1 MAGCVDRKI
10 TGSSS
15 FWVVSIKSD
24 TGKGAGVKRFR
35 PETFPNG
42 STGPGNGGE
51 WMKRVEE
58 KKKKRGSELFRTLV
72 ITSEKYLRDYTD
84 GKQQDDEKAKLALR
98 VLSVYRR
105 MLKIEKERKVL
116 RLEWERLK
124 KAVAAWK
131 VSSESKTKPRKRRVK
146 G

>member
-1 MAGCVDRKI
+1 
-10 TGSSS
+10 
-15 FWVVSIKSD
+15 
-24 TGKGAGVKRFR
+24 
-35 PETFPNG
+35 
-42 STGPGNGGE
+42 
-51 WMKRVEE
+51 MKRLEE
-58 KKKKRGSELFRTLV
+58 RKKKGSELFKTLV

-84 GKQQDDEKAKLALR
+84 GRQQDDEKAKLALR

-131 VSSESKTKPRKRRVK
+131 GSSEGNPERPHKNRRAHKTTGRRQ
-146 G
+146 

>member
-1 MAGCVDRKI
+1 
-10 TGSSS
+10 
-15 FWVVSIKSD
+15 
-24 TGKGAGVKRFR
+24 
-35 PETFPNG
+35 
-42 STGPGNGGE
+42 
-51 WMKRVEE
+51 MKRVEE

-124 KAVAAWK
+124 KAVTAWK

>member
-1 MAGCVDRKI
+1 
-10 TGSSS
+10 
-15 FWVVSIKSD
+15 
-24 TGKGAGVKRFR
+24 
-35 PETFPNG
+35 
-42 STGPGNGGE
+42 
-51 WMKRVEE
+51 MKRVEE
-58 KKKKRGSELFRTLV
+58 KKKKKGSELFRALV
-72 ITSEKYLRDYTD
+72 ITSEKYLRDYCD

-131 VSSESKTKPRKRRVK
+131 VSSKGKEKKPKKVVGRKQ
-146 G
+146 

>member
-1 MAGCVDRKI
+1 
-10 TGSSS
+10 
-15 FWVVSIKSD
+15 
-24 TGKGAGVKRFR
+24 
-35 PETFPNG
+35 
-42 STGPGNGGE
+42 
-51 WMKRVEE
+51 MKRLEE
-58 KKKKRGSELFRTLV
+58 RKKKGSELFKTLV

-84 GKQQDDEKAKLALR
+84 GRQQDDEKAKLALR

-131 VSSESKTKPRKRRVK
+131 GSSESNAERPHKKRGAHKTTGRRQ
-146 G
+146 

>member
-1 MAGCVDRKI
+1 
-10 TGSSS
+10 
-15 FWVVSIKSD
+15 
-24 TGKGAGVKRFR
+24 
-35 PETFPNG
+35 
-42 STGPGNGGE
+42 
-51 WMKRVEE
+51 MKKTEQKKE
-58 KKKKRGSELFRTLV
+58 KQKKGSELFRTLV

-84 GKQQDDEKAKLALR
+84 GRQQDDEKAKLALR

-131 VSSESKTKPRKRRVK
+131 ESSKERRPRKTGKGQKNGFGSKRRLSSRS
-146 G
+146 

>member
-1 MAGCVDRKI
+1 MRRSDEKRK
-10 TGSSS
+10 
-15 FWVVSIKSD
+15 
-24 TGKGAGVKRFR
+24 
-35 PETFPNG
+35 
-42 STGPGNGGE
+42 
-51 WMKRVEE
+51 M
-58 KKKKRGSELFRTLV
+58 GSEVFRTLV

-105 MLKIEKERKVL
+105 MLKIEKEREVL

-131 VSSESKTKPRKRRVK
+131 ESSEGNIEKPQKK
-146 G
+146 

>member
-1 MAGCVDRKI
+1 
-10 TGSSS
+10 
-15 FWVVSIKSD
+15 
-24 TGKGAGVKRFR
+24 
-35 PETFPNG
+35 
-42 STGPGNGGE
+42 
-51 WMKRVEE
+51 MKRLEE
-58 KKKKRGSELFRTLV
+58 RQRMGSEVFRTLV

-105 MLKIEKERKVL
+105 MLKIEKEREVL

-131 VSSESKTKPRKRRVK
+131 ESSEGKIEKPKRSGR
-146 G
+146 

>member
-1 MAGCVDRKI
+1 
-10 TGSSS
+10 
-15 FWVVSIKSD
+15 
-24 TGKGAGVKRFR
+24 
-35 PETFPNG
+35 
-42 STGPGNGGE
+42 
-51 WMKRVEE
+51 MKRSE
-58 KKKKRGSELFRTLV
+58 KKQKMGSELFRTLV

-105 MLKIEKERKVL
+105 MLKIEKEREVL

-131 VSSESKTKPRKRRVK
+131 ESSEGNIEKPKK
-146 G
+146 SE

>member
-1 MAGCVDRKI
+1 
-10 TGSSS
+10 
-15 FWVVSIKSD
+15 
-24 TGKGAGVKRFR
+24 
-35 PETFPNG
+35 
-42 STGPGNGGE
+42 
-51 WMKRVEE
+51 MKQSEE
-58 KKKKRGSELFRTLV
+58 KQKMGSELFRTLV

-105 MLKIEKERKVL
+105 MLKIEKEREVL

-131 VSSESKTKPRKRRVK
+131 ESSEGNPEKPRRNRR
-146 G
+146 

>member
-1 MAGCVDRKI
+1 
-10 TGSSS
+10 
-15 FWVVSIKSD
+15 
-24 TGKGAGVKRFR
+24 
-35 PETFPNG
+35 
-42 STGPGNGGE
+42 
-51 WMKRVEE
+51 MKRSE
-58 KKKKRGSELFRTLV
+58 KKQKMGSELFRTLV

-105 MLKIEKERKVL
+105 MLKIEKEREVL

-131 VSSESKTKPRKRRVK
+131 ESSEGNIEKPRKE
-146 G
+146 

>member
-1 MAGCVDRKI
+1 
-10 TGSSS
+10 
-15 FWVVSIKSD
+15 
-24 TGKGAGVKRFR
+24 
-35 PETFPNG
+35 
-42 STGPGNGGE
+42 
-51 WMKRVEE
+51 MKRQDE
-58 KKKKRGSELFRTLV
+58 KKKRKGSELFKALV

-131 VSSESKTKPRKRRVK
+131 ESSEVKKKKARKTKKQ
-146 G
+146 